1 MIFGDYDKIDTI
13 LLRTL
18 YFLSSM
24 SFTES
29 QQKIID
35 YVSTDQSV
43 KNDFLKAQ
51 SDLKGYDEQR
61 TPEKKQTELW
71 KLAQEYFECALERK
85 DEEALG
91 LQQTYQEITWIAAN
105 TLQSSVIESQE
116 QKETPPSSDRMFEQI
131 KQSPAYDTIASFV
144 APEKN
149 KEESEPLMKER
160 CSSINTIRWRFAL
173 GTLPDELK
181 QKIENNPEKIAVI
194 ENWLSLFFMDWL
206 NHCSKSDLKQ
216 IADVGWLGWMISKAS
231 GLMQTFS
238 KLTSFKDQITSINTV
253 IDAIDIHSSE
263 LLTTDPA
270 TKKTPLDTMEAFN
283 SPEWF
288 YRLLTKHTPKKWTTT
303 AMSDHANFHE
313 MFDIEASSGW
323 TAQTIIDSMSTSYT
337 PEVHAMMTKVQEM
350 WPKILDT
357 RSEFQKTFGAVYEQ
371 LNSVAQMFGEKS
383 LATYLKDSRLWNV
396 ADFVCAL
403 LGFWSLKQIERKWL
417 LKEYNK
423 NCPER
428 QRKGMEHAMAYISAH
443 GGEESYKN
451 TNNPLTQAFN
461 NITTETYAEAKTSKE
476 AVVAAIPDE
485 KIMRDSVLSA
495 LEDENFFVH
504 PQILATCG
512 ISISEYFDGDG
523 ENHSYRLKEGKQ
535 EEYKKIISYNIDKI
549 CTIGWKPLLEPWIVI
564 DLVAQGKTQ
573 ADIATLCISWL
584 SFPDYAVNIVQDDLA
599 KVWSYTG
606 DVSKLVGYG
615 KTQQELL
622 ANKKVEEHNKSLE
635 ELEKELA
642 DKQKELKEVEAEI
655 GKTHMEKASKPTEA
669 LKEKITDLW
678 PKYTKLQKEIN
689 ELTQKIKEIKEKWQ
703 TPEKDETHPT
713 SPNVNEKPLLAQQ
726 ENSKINTT
734 SSWELIKTGK
744 TITKDE
750 ALSKYWNTPAV
761 RNFNPWNITDTSF
774 WWKKLEWE
782 RFTTFETP
790 QEWINALIK
799 KIQNIQEGNSKTYW
813 SNPDIRSYITKYAPP
828 SENPTEQYIKDI
840 CKRLWC
846 TEDTKLKDINAEKLA
861 IAHAEKEDGKSY
873 QMLKDLDIVTV

>member
-1 MIFGDYDKIDTI
+1 
-13 LLRTL
+13 
-18 YFLSSM
+18 M

-35 YVSTDQSV
+35 YVSTDELV

-51 SDLKGYDEQR
+51 NDLKGYDEQR
-61 TPEKKQTELW
+61 TPEKKQNELW
-71 KLAQEYFECALERK
+71 KLAQEYFECALDNK
-85 DEEALG
+85 DKEAEA
-91 LQQTYQEITWIAAN
+91 LQQTYQEIIWATAN
-105 TLQSSVIESQE
+105 SLKSSVIESQE
-116 QKETPPSSDRMFEQI
+116 QKETPPSRDRMFEKI

-149 KEESEPLMKER
+149 KAESEPLMKER
-160 CSSINTIRWRFAL
+160 CNRINTIRWKFAL

-181 QKIENNPEKIAVI
+181 QKIENDPEKTAVI

-206 NHCSKSDLKQ
+206 NHCTKNDLKQ
-216 IADVGWLGWMISKAS
+216 IADIGWLGWLISKAS
-231 GLMQTFS
+231 DLMKTFT
-238 KLTSFKDQITSINTV
+238 KLTSFKDQVTSINTV

-263 LLTTDPA
+263 LLAVDSA
-270 TKKTPLDTMEAFN
+270 TKKTPLDTMEAFS

-288 YRLLTKHTPKKWTTT
+288 YRLLTKHTPKAWGKTLV
-303 AMSDHANFHE
+303 SDHANFHE
-313 MFDIEASSGW
+313 MFDIEAWSEW
-323 TAQTIIDSMSTSYT
+323 IAQTIIDSMSTSYT
-337 PEVHAMMTKVQEM
+337 PEVHAMMNKVQEM

-357 RSEFQKTFGAVYEQ
+357 RSELQKTFGTVYEQ
-371 LNSVAQMFGEKS
+371 LNNVAQMFGEKS

-428 QRKGMEHAMAYISAH
+428 QRKGMEHAMAYVSAH
-443 GGEESYKN
+443 NNEEFYKN
-451 TNNPLTQAFN
+451 PNNPLVQAFTN
-461 NITTETYAEAKTSKE
+461 LSAETYTEAKTSKE
-476 AVVAAIPDE
+476 AVVASIPDE
-485 KIMRDSVLSA
+485 KIMKDSVLSA
-495 LEDENFFVH
+495 IEHENFFVH
-504 PQILATCG
+504 PQILAACN
-512 ISISEYFDGDG
+512 INISEYFDGDG
-523 ENHSYRLKEGKQ
+523 KDHSYRLKEGKQ
-535 EEYKKIISYNIDKI
+535 EEYKKIVSDNIDKI
-549 CTIGWKPLLEPWIVI
+549 CTTGWKPLLEPWIMI
-564 DLVAQGKTQ
+564 DLVAHGKTQ
-573 ADIATLCISWL
+573 TDIATLCISWL

-599 KVWSYTG
+599 KAWSYAG
-606 DVSKLVGYG
+606 DISKLVGYG
-615 KTQQELL
+615 KAQQELL
-622 ANKKVEEHNKSLE
+622 NNKKVEEHIKSLE

-642 DKQKELKEVEAEI
+642 DKQKELKDVQAAI
-655 GKTHMEKASKPTEA
+655 GKTEMDKASKDTEE
-669 LKEKITDLW
+669 LKKKAKELSKQYTTLEKEI
-678 PKYTKLQKEIN
+678 KKLTQQIN
-689 ELTQKIKEIKEKWQ
+689 ELKGKWQ
-703 TPEKDETHPT
+703 APEKDETHPI

-734 SSWELIKTGK
+734 SSWELINTGK

-828 SENPTEQYIKDI
+828 SENSTEQYIKDI

-846 TEDTKLKDINAEKLA
+846 TEDTKLKDIDAEKLA